1 MHHAEMMLS
10 RIADRIHGKC
20 STLAI
25 DARPLS
31 EYARTVSNE
40 PFKTVQEY
48 DLERALAALMRAQ
61 ANINEALAELR
72 SHRVER
78 AAHLEAAE

>member
-10 RIADRIHGKC
+10 RISDRIHGKC
-20 STLAI
+20 SALAI

-31 EYARTVSNE
+31 EYARKASKDQ
-40 PFKTVQEY
+40 FKTVQEY
-48 DLERALAALMRAQ
+48 DLERALAALDRAR
-61 ANINEALAELR
+61 ADINEALAELR